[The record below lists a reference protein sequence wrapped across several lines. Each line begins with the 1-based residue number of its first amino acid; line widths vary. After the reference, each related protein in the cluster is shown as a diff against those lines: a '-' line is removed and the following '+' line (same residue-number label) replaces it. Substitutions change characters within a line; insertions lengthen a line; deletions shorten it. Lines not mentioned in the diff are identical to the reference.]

1 MFFYSLPLYPF
12 LHLLSI
18 SFIFPISLFQ
28 VIQISLIWSFSI
40 HFSFCICQS
49 SSSLFLPV
57 SLTPNLFMSF
67 SSHFARFS
75 LTKVAGGMSRSN
87 VQIVLGSIH
96 GFTPCNSLYGKARLH
111 EKLICSFLSATSHA
125 IPEIIGFL
133 QLQNNIR
140 IVGITRILSTLFVS
154 SRKRKNT
161 LDILCEAK
169 WKLYSTTNLHSYADL
184 NDDYLLFT
192 APIKSKARKIP
203 HGVPP

>member
-57 SLTPNLFMSF
+57 ALTPNLFMSF

-75 LTKVAGGMSRSN
+75 LIKVAGGMSRSN

-96 GFTPCNSLYGKARLH
+96 GFTPCNSLYGKAKLH
-111 EKLICSFLSATSHA
+111 EKLICSFLSHFTCYSRNH
-125 IPEIIGFL
+125 
-133 QLQNNIR
+133 R
-140 IVGITRILSTLFVS
+140 LSS
-154 SRKRKNT
+154 AS
-161 LDILCEAK
+161 EQ
-169 WKLYSTTNLHSYADL
+169 HSYRRHHKNFKHFICIL
-184 NDDYLLFT
+184 
-192 APIKSKARKIP
+192 
-203 HGVPP
+203 